1 MTAGALPDA
10 PPHPSAFFDDER
22 TFGQKLADRVAEHIG
37 SWRFLI
43 IQTVVVSLWVVI
55 NLVLLVRWRWD
66 PYPFILL
73 NLLFSVQ
80 AAYTGPVLLLSQNR
94 AAERDRLI
102 VERDAQVNEKAE
114 QLVEALMN
122 EVLRNSKATL
132 AIADCLGVKI
142 GSLEKHEEE
151 LDAKLDEVHQQLSE
165 VEDVLS
171 ADAQETDKPG
181 RLSAG

>member
-1 MTAGALPDA
+1 MAAGAVPEA
-10 PPHPSAFFDDER
+10 PPPSSALFDDEL
-22 TFGQKLADRVAEHIG
+22 TFGERLADKVAARIG

-43 IQTVVVSLWVVI
+43 VQTVIVSLWVLA
-55 NLVLLVRWRWD
+55 NLVLLVLMRWD

-80 AAYTGPVLLLSQNR
+80 AAYTGPVHLLSQNR
-94 AAERDRLI
+94 AAQRDRLM
-102 VERDAQVNEKAE
+102 VERDAQVNEKGE

-142 GSLEKHEEE
+142 GNLEEHEED
-151 LDAKLDEVHQQLSE
+151 LNAKLDEVQEQLAE
-165 VEDVLS
+165 VEDVL
-171 ADAQETDKPG
+171 AAEAEKLDEDG
-181 RLSAG
+181 RLTAG